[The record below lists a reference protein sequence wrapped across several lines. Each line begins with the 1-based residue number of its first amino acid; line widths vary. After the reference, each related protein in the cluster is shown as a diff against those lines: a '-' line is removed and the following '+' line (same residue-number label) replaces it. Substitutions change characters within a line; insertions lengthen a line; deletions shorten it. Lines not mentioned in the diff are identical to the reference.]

1 VLWAHLCGLREE
13 ISGSPPISCANR
25 CFCANPELIEAGL
38 GIGWIAT
45 VLDSLGD
52 WWLQVLKGIE

>member
-1 VLWAHLCGLREE
+1 VLWAHLCSLSEQV
-13 ISGSPPISCANR
+13 SGSSPISCDNR

-45 VLDSLGD
+45 VRDALGD
-52 WWLQVLKGIE
+52 WGLKVLKGIE